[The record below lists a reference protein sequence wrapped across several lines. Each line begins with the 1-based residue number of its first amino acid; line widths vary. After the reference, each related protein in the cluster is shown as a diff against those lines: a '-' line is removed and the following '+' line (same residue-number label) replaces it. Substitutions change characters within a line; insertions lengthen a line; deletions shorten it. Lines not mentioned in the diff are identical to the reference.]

1 MTIRTFKQSG
11 QGYGTSPLIITAS
24 INNAVVY
31 QGEIPTVDQPVP
43 ESYFDLPGDFAEQL
57 FSWELDTAFAG
68 TVEMSFSVTGDGV
81 LTLTDTS
88 ANYVGIPNPALDL
101 ETKKPAYINGG
112 PDVFGSFYQVA
123 MPEYT
128 LWDPLTNV
136 KINDVVQ
143 EIQRG
148 NLYGQWWWTLTAPA
162 TFSCTVNI
170 LASTFMPPV
179 A

>member
-1 MTIRTFKQSG
+1 MTIRTFKQLG
-11 QGYGTSPLIITAS
+11 QGYGTSPLIVTAS

-43 ESYFDLPGDFAEQL
+43 SWDSPGNEGEQL
-57 FSWELDTAFAG
+57 FSWELDTEFAG

-81 LTLTDTS
+81 LALSDTL
-88 ANYVGIPNPALDL
+88 ANYVGIPNPDPDL
-101 ETKKPAYINGG
+101 VTKKPLNINGG
-112 PDVFGSFYQVA
+112 PDVFGSFYQVT
-123 MPEYT
+123 MPEYV
-128 LWDPLTNV
+128 LGDPFTNV
-136 KINDVVQ
+136 KINDVIQ

-148 NLYGQWWWTLTAPA
+148 TLYGQWMWTLTAPA

-170 LASTFMPPV
+170 QASPFMPPV

>member
-1 MTIRTFKQSG
+1 MTIRTFKQLG

-43 ESYFDLPGDFAEQL
+43 ESYFDLPGDFGEQL

-81 LTLTDTS
+81 LVLTDAS
-88 ANYVGIPNPALDL
+88 ANYIGVTNPTPDPV
-101 ETKKPAYINGG
+101 TKKPAYINGG
-112 PDVFGSFYQVA
+112 PDVFGSFYQVT

-128 LWDPLTNV
+128 LGDPFTNV
-136 KINDVVQ
+136 RINDVVQ

-148 NLYGQWWWTLTAPA
+148 TLYGQWWWTITAPA

-170 LASTFMPPV
+170 LASPFMPT
-179 A
+179 AA